1 MKGPEI
7 LLGDL
12 AGREAAARLEDGI
25 LQDLL
30 VDSTAPRP
38 GAIYRAKATRPVKGQ
53 GGMFFDTPDGSAYLR
68 GAKGLAPG
76 DLRLVQVSGYADAGK
91 AIPVTDRVLFKSR
104 YSIATPGAPGINIS
118 RSVKDEETRVNL
130 RAVADLFADILGE
143 MGLIIRSAA
152 ATCDLQEF
160 EDDIA
165 ETVSL
170 AAAVLSDTASGVEK
184 LLEGPGPHQLA
195 WRDWPDAPTRS
206 ADITDHSV
214 YAQKT
219 LFPLPNGASM
229 SIEPTRALIAV
240 DVNSGTDMSPAA
252 GLKANLSA
260 ARDLPR
266 LLRVK
271 GLGGQI
277 VVDFAPCPKKDR
289 KAIETALRTS
299 FRADDVETALVN
311 WTQMGHFEL
320 NRKRARP
327 ALHEVVA

>member
-7 LLGDL
+7 LLGEL
-12 AGREAAARLEDGI
+12 AGREAAVRLEDGV

-104 YSIATPGAPGINIS
+104 YAIATPGAAGINIS

-130 RAVADLFADILGE
+130 RAVADLFEGELGE

-152 ATCDLQEF
+152 ATCDLQAL

-165 ETVSL
+165 ETVAL
-170 AAAVLSDTASGVEK
+170 ANAVLADVGTGVEK
-184 LLEGPGPHQLA
+184 LLEGPGPHDLA

-206 ADITDHSV
+206 SDLAEHGD
-214 YAQKT
+214 YARNT
-219 LFPLPNGASM
+219 LFSLPNGASV
-229 SIEPTRALIAV
+229 SVEPTRALIAV
-240 DVNSGTDMSPAA
+240 DVNAGADMSPAA
-252 GLKANLSA
+252 GLKANIAA

-266 LLRVK
+266 LLRLK

-277 VVDFAPCPKKDR
+277 VIDFAPCPKKDR
-289 KAIETALRTS
+289 KAIEMALRAAC
-299 FRADDVETALVN
+299 RADDVETALVS

-327 ALHEVVA
+327 PLHEVIS